1 MRIKILLFT
10 LLFLF
15 PNAVLFGQKKKI
27 AKLPDHLKEISGLAF
42 LNDTVLIAH
51 NDGGNDATLY
61 FLNLKGEQ
69 FHSVLVENAK
79 NKDWEDIT
87 TDSKGNLYIGD
98 IGNNENNRDNLCIYK
113 INTLGIL
120 KKESVTAEKISIHY
134 SEQKDFPPD
143 AKNLH
148 FDSEAIAFYN
158 DSLFIFTKCR
168 TEPFDGKSFCYSLPT
183 KPESY
188 KLIKDFDLNIGKEGW
203 WKDCITAAEIK
214 NKKCY
219 LLTYNRIIVY
229 TIVKGKFLF
238 TSSISLES
246 ISQYE
251 SIAINSKG
259 VIYIA
264 DEKNKLLGGGNLYT
278 VVEPEPKLKK
288 K

>member
-1 MRIKILLFT
+1 MRIKILLFL
-10 LLFLF
+10 LLFFSTSLTS
-15 PNAVLFGQKKKI
+15 FGQKKKI
-27 AKLPDHLKEISGLAF
+27 AKLPEHLKEISGLAF

-69 FHSVLVENAK
+69 FHSVKVENAK

-87 TDSKGNLYIGD
+87 VDGKGNLFIGD
-98 IGNNENNRDNLCIYK
+98 IGNNGNNRDNLCIYK
-113 INTLGIL
+113 ISSFGIL
-120 KKESVTAEKISIHY
+120 KKESVTAEKINFRY

-143 AKNLH
+143 LKNLH
-148 FDSEAIAFYN
+148 FDAEALAYNN
-158 DSLFIFTKCR
+158 DSLYIFTKCR
-168 TEPFDGKSFCYSLPT
+168 TEPFDGKSFCYGLPT

-214 NKKCY
+214 NNKCY
-219 LLTYNRIIVY
+219 LLTYNRIIIY
-229 TIVKGKFLF
+229 TIHKSKFTF
-238 TSSISLES
+238 SHSISLDT

-251 SIAINSKG
+251 SMAINSKG
-259 VIYIA
+259 IIYIA
-264 DEKNKLLGGGNLYT
+264 DEQNELLGGGNLYT
-278 VVEPEPKLKK
+278 VTEPNPKK